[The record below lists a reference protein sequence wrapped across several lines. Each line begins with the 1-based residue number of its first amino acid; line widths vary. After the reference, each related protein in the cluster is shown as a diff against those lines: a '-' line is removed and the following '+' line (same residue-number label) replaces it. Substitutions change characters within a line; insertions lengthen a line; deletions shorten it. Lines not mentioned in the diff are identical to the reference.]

1 MRDDKL
7 KNTRILTFLTFLL
20 ILLTGILSVYSV
32 RNLNSNVHWTLHTKD
47 VLQLSDELYASILE
61 TESNLRGYSLSSDA
75 RFISEYSNGKRGS
88 LKILDSLQ
96 RLTTENNS
104 QKFNFQKLRR
114 DIEEKF
120 RLSDSILAIVR
131 VNETRRNPQIA
142 LIVIRGKEIT
152 QKIKDAISQINE
164 EENSFLAKTNTGLH
178 RNLNILPA
186 ILLFTTLIGVGAGA
200 LSLYSLYQYNKNKV
214 EGDIRIADYQQQLK
228 DQIQL
233 LYESNKELEQF
244 AYLASHDLQEPLR
257 KIISFSDL
265 LMEQYK
271 SNLDGDGALYL
282 ERIHHSASRMRLL
295 INDLLNY
302 SRLSRLLPIEKIDLN
317 AIIVAVKEDLEIP
330 IKEKNATIEVSP
342 LPVLTG
348 NNSEFRQL
356 FQNLISNSLKFS
368 IQGTRPR
375 ISIVAEDA
383 SAEDLKYLPGYDISK
398 QYLSIKLTDNG
409 IGFNQEYADKIFII
423 FQRLHGRNEYEGTG
437 IGLAICKKITVKYGG
452 TIFAQSS
459 PGKGTT
465 FVILLPKMGSSAESF
480 L

>member
-1 MRDDKL
+1 MRDYKL

-20 ILLTGILSVYSV
+20 ILLTGILSIYSV

-47 VLQLSDELYASILE
+47 VLQLSGELYGSILE
-61 TESNLRGYSLSSDA
+61 TESNLRGYSLTGDA
-75 RFISEYSNGKRGS
+75 RFISEYSNDKRIS
-88 LKILDSLQ
+88 LKILDSLR
-96 RLTTENNS
+96 RLTSES
-104 QKFNFQKLRR
+104 KIQELNFKQLGYE
-114 DIEEKF
+114 ISEKF
-120 RLSDSILAIVR
+120 LLSDSILNMVR
-131 VNETRRNPQIA
+131 VNDTQKSLEIS
-142 LIVIRGKEIT
+142 LIVIRGKKIT

-214 EGDIRIADYQQQLK
+214 QGDIRIADYQQQLK

-244 AYLASHDLQEPLR
+244 AYVASHDLQEPLR
-257 KIISFSDL
+257 KITSFSDL

-271 SNLDGDGALYL
+271 SNLDGDEALYL

-302 SRLSRLLPIEKIDLN
+302 SRVSRLLPIEKLDLN

-330 IKEKNATIEVSP
+330 IKEKNATIEVTP

-368 IQGTRPR
+368 IQGTRPH
-375 ISIVAEDA
+375 ISILAEDA
-383 SAEDLKYLPGYDISK
+383 NSEDLKHLPGYDISK
-398 QYLSIKLTDNG
+398 QYLSIKITDNG

-423 FQRLHGRNEYEGTG
+423 FQRLHGRDEYEGTG
-437 IGLAICKKITVKYGG
+437 IGLAICKKITEKYGG
-452 TIFAQSS
+452 TIFARSA

-465 FVILLPKMGSSAESF
+465 FVILLPKMGSSAASVH
-480 L
+480 